1 MKSTRLLD
9 EIREANLSYLL
20 LAQQLVRENRLEA
33 SYRLGISTEVADI
46 ISELTTAQILRI
58 AGSNLLMCRFRFDD
72 EVVWNL
78 LTSHSK
84 DRGASS
90 MHAAV
95 LMSGQSVQHI
105 DEEPD
110 TAE

>member
-46 ISELTTAQILRI
+46 ISDLSTAQILRI

-84 DRGASS
+84 DRGANS

-95 LMSGQSVQHI
+95 LMSGQSVQQI
-105 DEEPD
+105 DNEPD
-110 TAE
+110 TDE